1 MPKTDSKG
9 RVQLQAVDAIK
20 AGWRSWITLLV
31 IAAGALILVLATQPM
46 ASAGQSGANPGASPL
61 AGSVLVGVSISWLVL
76 LGAVVLLLRSYC
88 FRAVWDGRPVEPGSY
103 LKGMYQVWG
112 VLVFGGL
119 LGVLGAL
126 LMGSLMP
133 GGLVALVALLALIF
147 SRPDGRALG
156 L

>member
-1 MPKTDSKG
+1 MPKADSKG
-9 RVQLQAVDAIK
+9 RVQLQPAEAIK

-31 IAAGALILVLATQPM
+31 IAVGALILVLATQPM
-46 ASAGQSGANPGASPL
+46 SSAGHSGASPL
-61 AGSVLVGVSISWLVL
+61 AGSVLIGVSITWLVL
-76 LGAVVLLLRSYC
+76 LGAAVLLLRSYC

-112 VLVFGGL
+112 VLVLGGL